1 MYLYCSL
8 CLIIHNGAGSAQDIL
23 CSRDTDCDNMFI
35 EDSVRDCC
43 VQEGVLSYVPQGDE
57 VCRLCYGMLNIIYKK
72 CRFVIFC
79 AL

>member
-1 MYLYCSL
+1 MYLYCL
-8 CLIIHNGAGSAQDIL
+8 GSAQDIL
-23 CSRDTDCDNMFI
+23 CSRDIGCENTFN

-43 VQEGVLSYVPQGDE
+43 VQEGVLGCINEGDE
-57 VCRLCYGMLNIIYKK
+57 FCRLCYRMLNITCKK